1 MDSKEHLFFK
11 PCYDPFI
18 NNVMYENEELKKE
31 NKKLKKEIEK
41 LKKEIEK
48 LRNQVMY
55 QPGGTGY
62 LEAKKNFEELADNN

>member
-31 NKKLKKEIEK
+31 NEELKKEIKE
-41 LKKEIEK
+41 LKNK
-48 LRNQVMY
+48 VMY

-62 LEAKKNFEELADNN
+62 LEAKKDFEELVDDN

>member
-31 NKKLKKEIEK
+31 IKELKKENQELKKEIKE
-41 LKKEIEK
+41 LKNMIS
-48 LRNQVMY
+48 Y

-62 LEAKKNFEELADNN
+62 LEAKKDFEELADGN